1 MDKRSQSSD
10 NNEGPFLPKGSAL
23 KTSEH
28 GNKETVQLPLSSNDG
43 ESQPTSNVMAKGL
56 HRKKK
61 RLAKRRRSVS
71 KHRKSHREHSQS
83 EDDVKCSSK
92 HSSSSNMPKGRKTRS
107 RNMKEKQAALTE
119 EGREGPLGRRAADD
133 TANVTR
139 ERESKCK
146 SLSETRQ
153 AHWLPQQLVGNSST
167 ALDRGYQD
175 RIEGAARLEED
186 APAIRDSD
194 QQTPNVRDKCA
205 TSSSAGISV
214 DCLNGKPSF
223 QEQMP
228 QSSKSKEACLPPT
241 QLPQRDGDGR
251 QDGRKPV
258 HVHGLENAAGSLW
271 QPPVAGTT
279 GYNRFEGGQV
289 HTICFPVALVATLV
303 ALALLT
309 ALFFVLATRRD
320 GGPGPKAFE
329 GGIFSRSQ
337 LKHLC
342 SAEACRRAVDALV
355 DSMLKRDD
363 SSSCAQFGK
372 QACGGWTKHNT
383 RRPSFEEE
391 VLEQS
396 IQRLHTSLMEMSKSG
411 NETTGDTTE
420 SNMAI
425 FYK

>member
-1 MDKRSQSSD
+1 
-10 NNEGPFLPKGSAL
+10 
-23 KTSEH
+23 
-28 GNKETVQLPLSSNDG
+28 
-43 ESQPTSNVMAKGL
+43 MAKGL

-92 HSSSSNMPKGRKTRS
+92 HSSSSNAPKGQKTRSRS

-146 SLSETRQ
+146 SLSETCQ
-153 AHWLPQQLVGNSST
+153 AHWLPQELVGNSST
-167 ALDRGYQD
+167 ALDSGYQD

-205 TSSSAGISV
+205 TSSSAGISD

-241 QLPQRDGDGR
+241 QLPQRDGDRR
-251 QDGRKPV
+251 QDGLKPV
-258 HVHGLENAAGSLW
+258 HVHGLENAAESRVL
-271 QPPVAGTT
+271 PPESTESTSEVANARHHRLTKLS
-279 GYNRFEGGQV
+279 
-289 HTICFPVALVATLV
+289 H
-303 ALALLT
+303 ALLSNSM
-309 ALFFVLATRRD
+309 RD
-320 GGPGPKAFE
+320 LGTSFLQSNPLLSLMKRA
-329 GGIFSRSQ
+329 SRSTLTQ
-337 LKHLC
+337 SMAESRQSHSSKPPEDEGHADVRVKSKWC
-342 SAEACRRAVDALV
+342 SITIY
-355 DSMLKRDD
+355 S
-363 SSSCAQFGK
+363 
-372 QACGGWTKHNT
+372 
-383 RRPSFEEE
+383 
-391 VLEQS
+391 VLR
-396 IQRLHTSLMEMSKSG
+396 I
-411 NETTGDTTE
+411 
-420 SNMAI
+420 
-425 FYK
+425 